1 MKFLR
6 RSLML
11 AALLTALV
19 CAVLLLNFTAPNP
32 TGRRYS
38 SETPLR
44 TREGASY
51 QLGVD
56 GERVLANDLGLPNN
70 NASGQGQCFC
80 RIGNDAGF
88 APKCRIC
95 VGQFEA
101 VSRARVP
108 DFVTPTLIV
117 DSKNSQHIPSSSE
130 EAQEIADYAM
140 LAQLTSREFWLFVR
154 MDTTVSLEVAQI
166 VQLTGGDLVY
176 YFTTPDYV
184 DPVDQTARAGFA
196 GAGILFGFV
205 GWLELRSW
213 RGQKRLKLLSS
224 KPKPTAPPK
233 YPNNPLNRAI
243 HKTDAAAD
251 FGQRAIDRQRRDIDR
266 DSL

>member
-6 RSLML
+6 RSLIL

-44 TREGASY
+44 TGDGTPN
-51 QLGVD
+51 QLGTD
-56 GERVLANDLGLPNN
+56 GERVLANDLALPNN
-70 NASGQGQCFC
+70 NASNQGQCFC
-80 RIGNDAGF
+80 RIGNDAGH
-88 APKCRIC
+88 ASKCRIC
-95 VGQFEA
+95 LGQFEA

-108 DFVTPTLIV
+108 DFVTTTLIV
-117 DSKNSQHIPSSSE
+117 DSKNSRQVPFDSE
-130 EAQEIADYAM
+130 EAREIADYAM
-140 LAQLTSREFWLFVR
+140 LAQLTRREFWLFVR
-154 MDTTVSLEVAQI
+154 MDTIVSSEVAQI
-166 VQLTGGDLVY
+166 VQMTGGDVVY
-176 YFTTPDYV
+176 YFTTPGYV
-184 DPVDQTARAGFA
+184 DPIDQTARFGFA

-213 RGQKRLKLLSS
+213 RGQKWSKLLSLT
-224 KPKPTAPPK
+224 PKPTAPPK
-233 YPNNPLNRAI
+233 YPNDPLNRAI
-243 HKTDAAAD
+243 RKTDSAAD
-251 FGQRAIDRQRRDIDR
+251 FGRRAIDRQRRDIDR